1 MCRTFNTPEN
11 SLQLGQDKD
20 KHFEAQQI
28 KVFES
33 FKRQP
38 STMLMVSIE
47 TGILRA
53 NICRYVSEWQKSKS
67 IVQIREG
74 LCKIS
79 KHRAGYYTTDTILF
93 SQPLKLS

>member
-1 MCRTFNTPEN
+1 MLNTFNTPKN

-67 IVQIREG
+67 IVLLSEG
-74 LCKIS
+74 ICKIS
-79 KHRAGYYTTDTILF
+79 KHRAGYYSTDPTLF

>member
-1 MCRTFNTPEN
+1 MFKTFNTSEN
-11 SLQLGQDKD
+11 SLLSGQDKD
-20 KHFEAQQI
+20 KHFGAQQV
-28 KVFES
+28 KVFEA

-53 NICRYVSEWQKSKS
+53 NICRYVSEWQKRKR
-67 IVQIREG
+67 ILLLREG
-74 LCKIS
+74 ICKIS
-79 KHRAGYYTTDTILF
+79 KHRAGYYSTDTTLF

>member
-1 MCRTFNTPEN
+1 MFKTFNTSEN
-11 SLQLGQDKD
+11 SLLLGQNKD

-28 KVFES
+28 KVFEA
-33 FKRQP
+33 FGRQP

-53 NICRYVSEWQKSKS
+53 NICRYVSEWKKSKR
-67 IVQIREG
+67 IVLLGEG
-74 LCKIS
+74 ICRIS
-79 KHRAGYYTTDTILF
+79 KHRAGYYSTETTLF

>member
-1 MCRTFNTPEN
+1 MFKTFNTSEN
-11 SLQLGQDKD
+11 SLLSGQDKD
-20 KHFEAQQI
+20 KHFEAQQV
-28 KVFES
+28 KVFEA

-53 NICRYVSEWQKSKS
+53 NICRYVSGWQKSNR
-67 IVQIREG
+67 IILLGEG
-74 LCKIS
+74 ICGIS
-79 KHRAGYYTTDTILF
+79 KHRAGYYSTETTLF